1 MQRDDVI
8 SLQAAASACGLPVQT
23 LRTAAEDGRLPA
35 REVDGAWTTTLA
47 EVDRFRR
54 EFAAVLPQPEEPP
67 PDEMDAEGSDG
78 QVYGG

>member
-8 SLQAAASACGLPVQT
+8 SLEAAASACGLPLDA
-23 LRTAAEDGRLPA
+23 LRIAAEDGRLPV

-54 EFAAVLPQPEEPP
+54 EFAAELPQPDEPP
-67 PDEMDAEGSDG
+67 PDEMDAEGPDG